1 MPLPET
7 DMQKKR
13 KRREQRVYQGRPEQ
27 RTDFV
32 ASCLER
38 MYEGAREVEKLK
50 EEYAEVTAELSDMD
64 TLRMADSAERERLAG
79 CAARVIE
86 CEQQIVDASSRKNKM
101 NDQVF
106 SRMERFEGGF
116 LEAIRKFDDTED
128 YHKRIKNDLRR
139 LDNERNAYYIR
150 QDDLERTMSAT
161 RDTSI
166 LCLVALC
173 AVLVVLFL
181 LNRILS
187 LNVTYGYMAALLL
200 AAVAVVALYYR
211 NSNAAR
217 ELRVTESAINK
228 IINLQNTVKIRYVN
242 NRNLLDYYCMKYGVE
257 RSSDLKKLVKQ
268 FEKEKNER
276 DRLTDTEQTLL
287 RTQAELSDA
296 LAGLS
301 LQHPALFMRMPDILA
316 FPEEESRYRHELLAR
331 RMKLRDRMDY
341 NLEEVIGS
349 SKAEIKRFAETYP
362 VFADDITA
370 QVDAFIREK
379 DLKI

>member
-1 MPLPET
+1 
-7 DMQKKR
+7 MQKKR
-13 KRREQRVYQGRPEQ
+13 RKKDNRVYQGRPEQ
-27 RTDFV
+27 RKDFI
-32 ASCLER
+32 ASCLDR
-38 MYEGAREVEKLK
+38 MYEGAREVEQLK

-64 TLRMADSAERERLAG
+64 TLRMLDPVKRDRLTDTAV
-79 CAARVIE
+79 RVIE
-86 CEQQIVDASSRKNKM
+86 CEKQILESGGRRNKM

-106 SRMERFEGGF
+106 SRMERFEGSF
-116 LEAIRKFDDTED
+116 LDAIRKFDDTED
-128 YHKRIKNDLRR
+128 YHKKIKNDLRR
-139 LDNERNAYYIR
+139 LDNERNAFYIR

-187 LNVTYGYMAALLL
+187 LNVTYAIMAALLL
-200 AAVAVVALYYR
+200 AAVAVVALYFR
-211 NSNAAR
+211 NSNAAK
-217 ELRVTESAINK
+217 ELRVTESAINR
-228 IINLQNTVKIRYVN
+228 IINVQNTVKIRYVN

-276 DRLTDTEQTLL
+276 DRLSETEQRLL
-287 RTQAELSDA
+287 RAQTELSDA
-296 LAGLS
+296 LAGMDLH
-301 LQHPALFMRMPDILA
+301 HPALFLRMPDILA
-316 FPEEESRYRHELLAR
+316 YPEDESQYRHELLAR

-341 NLEEVIGS
+341 NLEDVIGEA
-349 SKAEIKRFAETYP
+349 KAEIKRFAETYP

-379 DLKI
+379 NLKI